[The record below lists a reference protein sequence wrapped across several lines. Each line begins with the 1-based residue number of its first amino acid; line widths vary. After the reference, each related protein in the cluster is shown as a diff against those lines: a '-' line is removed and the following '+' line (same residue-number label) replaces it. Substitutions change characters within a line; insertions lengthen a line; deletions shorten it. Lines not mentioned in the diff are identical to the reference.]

1 MADSETES
9 IDTKGQSSGAGSCD
23 PEGRFTIIYFDPDD
37 LLSGVGGVTPSLGPL
52 PVLTMF
58 IA

>member
-9 IDTKGQSSGAGSCD
+9 IDTKGQSSGTGSCD
-23 PEGRFTIIYFDPDD
+23 PERRFTIIYFDPDD
-37 LLSGVGGVTPSLGPL
+37 LLSGVGGVRGRL
-52 PVLTMF
+52 PVLAIS